1 MKSTKERKERRREHQ
16 QEKGRHR
23 RHKGE
28 RKEEEVRTETPF
40 LSESDD
46 RQSRGFVLRI
56 KKLLDRR
63 V

>member
-28 RKEEEVRTETPF
+28 KKGQKLHLFQNQMTDRVEASCLELRSSLIEEYK
-40 LSESDD
+40 
-46 RQSRGFVLRI
+46 I
-56 KKLLDRR
+56 
-63 V
+63 

>member
-28 RKEEEVRTETPF
+28 KKGRGSKDRNSISFRIRWQTE
-40 LSESDD
+40 
-46 RQSRGFVLRI
+46 
-56 KKLLDRR
+56 
-63 V
+63 

>member
-1 MKSTKERKERRREHQ
+1 LKERKERRREHQ

-28 RKEEEVRTETPF
+28 KKGRGSEGRKSISFRY
-40 LSESDD
+40 DD